1 MKRIALVFSAG
12 ALLVG
17 GGFAMPSP
25 AAAANTSP
33 ITIDFAGDPAGPAPN
48 GFTSVGSSQV
58 SFFDTSGSDLNIGD
72 FSPQSRGPGLAVFG
86 DDASAL
92 EIRLAA
98 PTNVLEL
105 SFGNDD
111 PSVATTSDRAVLT
124 LFRGASQVSQ
134 KSVALNA
141 NDVMDQRIRQDKGPL
156 FNRAVFQY
164 VNNAGAPLSLIE
176 IVDDIKT
183 APLCTVAG
191 TERNDILTGTAGAD
205 IICGGGGDDSI
216 SALGG
221 NDAVAAGPGADTVD
235 GGGGLDALTGGLGND
250 ILLGKGGAD
259 TLKGLEGNDR
269 LDGGA
274 DTDRC
279 DGGTGTDSG
288 FSCEIRVSI
297 P

>member
-1 MKRIALVFSAG
+1 
-12 ALLVG
+12 
-17 GGFAMPSP
+17 MPSP
-25 AAAANTSP
+25 AAAASTSP
-33 ITIDFAGDPAGPAPN
+33 ITIDFAGDPAGFVFN

-58 SFFDTSGSDLNIGD
+58 SFFDTSGSDLFVGD
-72 FSPQSRGPGLAVFG
+72 FGQLTRGQGLAVFN

-98 PTNVLEL
+98 PTTALEL
-105 SFGNDD
+105 AFGNDF
-111 PSVATTSDRAVLT
+111 ATTSDRAVLT
-124 LFRGASQVSQ
+124 LFRGATRVSQ
-134 KSVALNA
+134 RFVALNA
-141 NDVMDQRIRQDKGPL
+141 NGVMDQRIRQDKGPL
-156 FNRAVFQY
+156 FDRAVFQY
-164 VNNAGAPLSLIE
+164 VDNAGAPLNLTE
-176 IVDDIKT
+176 VVDDIKT

-191 TERNDILTGTAGAD
+191 TERNDILTGTAAAD
-205 IICGGGGDDSI
+205 VICGGGGNDTI
-216 SALGG
+216 AGLGG
-221 NDAVAAGPGADTVD
+221 NDAVGAGPGADTVD

-279 DGGTGTDSG
+279 EGGTGTDTG
-288 FSCEIRVSI
+288 ISCEARVSI